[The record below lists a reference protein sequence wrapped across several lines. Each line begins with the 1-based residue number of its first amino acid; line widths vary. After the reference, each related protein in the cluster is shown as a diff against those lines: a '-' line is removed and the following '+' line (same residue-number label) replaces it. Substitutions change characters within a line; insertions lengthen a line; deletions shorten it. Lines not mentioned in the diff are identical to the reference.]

1 MFDLE
6 NPKFKLNLNFKVN
19 ESIEDEEI
27 ESISFSINGVTY
39 NVDNRYPLTMTLNEY
54 LRDVL
59 GMTG

>member
-27 ESISFSINGVTY
+27 ESISLYSM
-39 NVDNRYPLTMTLNEY
+39 MTIIDE
-54 LRDVL
+54 V
-59 GMTG
+59 